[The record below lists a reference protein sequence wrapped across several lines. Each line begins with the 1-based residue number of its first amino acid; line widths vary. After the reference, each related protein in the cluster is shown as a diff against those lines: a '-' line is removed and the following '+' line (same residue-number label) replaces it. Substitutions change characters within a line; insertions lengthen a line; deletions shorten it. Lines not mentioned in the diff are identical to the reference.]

1 METMHGL
8 DSWLNFYVYRQIEEQ
23 EIVDSKLEEEEW
35 NENKQKYE
43 EAQRNRN
50 PLAGKRYGDNKDNDN
65 YEDSQRRSQKLGGG
79 ANTKRDTRSDIELTT
94 EDVKF
99 NPYEIKNFYHEP
111 ESPSRAF
118 LLDFMSIFYL
128 FKLWYSFMLTA
139 YLDVPAL
146 LLPAWVIRW
155 QTLRPLAKAAKGTV
169 DGVCLAVK
177 HGWAIN
183 LAGGYTHWSRDSGD
197 MFNIYP
203 DISLAIHYA
212 KKWHPNET
220 RRILFIDTSA
230 TQANGVARD
239 FFGDDSV
246 YILDFY
252 NPLSPP
258 KDTEARQGI
267 HLEVTVGDFDND
279 DSYISKIRHNVSL
292 AISSFTPELI

>member
-50 PLAGKRYGDNKDNDN
+50 PLAGRRYGDNKDNDN
-65 YEDSQRRSQKLGGG
+65 NEDSQRRSQKLGGG

-128 FKLWYSFMLTA
+128 FKL
-139 YLDVPAL
+139 
-146 LLPAWVIRW
+146 
-155 QTLRPLAKAAKGTV
+155 
-169 DGVCLAVK
+169 
-177 HGWAIN
+177 
-183 LAGGYTHWSRDSGD
+183 
-197 MFNIYP
+197 
-203 DISLAIHYA
+203 
-212 KKWHPNET
+212 
-220 RRILFIDTSA
+220 
-230 TQANGVARD
+230 
-239 FFGDDSV
+239 
-246 YILDFY
+246 
-252 NPLSPP
+252 
-258 KDTEARQGI
+258 
-267 HLEVTVGDFDND
+267 
-279 DSYISKIRHNVSL
+279 
-292 AISSFTPELI
+292 

>member
-1 METMHGL
+1 
-8 DSWLNFYVYRQIEEQ
+8 
-23 EIVDSKLEEEEW
+23 
-35 NENKQKYE
+35 
-43 EAQRNRN
+43 
-50 PLAGKRYGDNKDNDN
+50 
-65 YEDSQRRSQKLGGG
+65 
-79 ANTKRDTRSDIELTT
+79 
-94 EDVKF
+94 
-99 NPYEIKNFYHEP
+99 
-111 ESPSRAF
+111 
-118 LLDFMSIFYL
+118 
-128 FKLWYSFMLTA
+128 
-139 YLDVPAL
+139 
-146 LLPAWVIRW
+146 
-155 QTLRPLAKAAKGTV
+155 
-169 DGVCLAVK
+169 
-177 HGWAIN
+177 
-183 LAGGYTHWSRDSGD
+183 